1 MIIASHKK
9 EKTTTE
15 TSSGPWWVAGLG
27 WFSHSWLK
35 NRNETILE
43 IYSLC
48 PWGPTVQRDNC
59 NEASKWAKKRQRK
72 TDRPTITT
80 IIGTR
85 IATDAAV
92 ASSLHNWITSKQ
104 TQETSSTEGKEREM
118 KMKIKITVRYK
129 INAISTEITNSNWY
143 SKISMLL
150 FKAQRGKG

>member
-1 MIIASHKK
+1 MDCVERMWSVCVCAENYCVLKPLPLILLDFCLCHFSFFLSFFCTAQMIIASHKK

-15 TSSGPWWVAGLG
+15 TSSGPWWVSGLG

-72 TDRPTITT
+72 TDRPTTTITT

-92 ASSLHNWITSKQ
+92 ASSLHN
-104 TQETSSTEGKEREM
+104 
-118 KMKIKITVRYK
+118 
-129 INAISTEITNSNWY
+129 
-143 SKISMLL
+143 
-150 FKAQRGKG
+150 